1 MLQADPA
8 LAGLAMDIRILGVN
22 GIGHESGNAVNC
34 DGKTLPWLQDFPAV
48 DVWTAWAV
56 TYRDVIILDEDNVV
70 VGVYNLTTN
79 DLGVPANYDVLRS
92 MMISAAT
99 P

>member
-1 MLQADPA
+1 M
-8 LAGLAMDIRILGVN
+8 
-22 GIGHESGNAVNC
+22 
-34 DGKTLPWLQDFPAV
+34 PWLQDVPAV
-48 DVWTAWAV
+48 DVWSTWAV

-79 DLGVPANYDVLRS
+79 DLAVPANYAALRD
-92 MMISAAT
+92 MLISAAT